1 MASQKFA
8 GKFKSLDIVTAEAA
22 FEAYGKNLDEV
33 FANSALAIAETMTN
47 SAKIKPKIK
56 KSIKL
61 VNSDLNTLLV
71 DFLNEIVRLTDTDK
85 LFFSKFKIK
94 ITDAG
99 GTWILQAELAG
110 EKINPK
116 KHELRADIK
125 AVTWHMF
132 ELKKGRTG
140 WTARVVLDV

>member
-1 MASQKFA
+1 MAA
-8 GKFKSLDIVTAEAA
+8 NVRKFKSLDIVTAEPA
-22 FEAYGKNLDEV
+22 FEAYGKTVDEV
-33 FANSALAIAETMTN
+33 FANSALAIAETMTD

-71 DFLNEIVRLTDTDK
+71 DFLNEIVRMTDTDK
-85 LFFSKFKIK
+85 LFFSKFKTK
-94 ITDAG
+94 VTDAG

>member
-1 MASQKFA
+1 MAKQKFA

-33 FANSALAIAETMTN
+33 FANSALAIAETMTD

-56 KSIKL
+56 KSIRL

-71 DFLNEIVRLTDTDK
+71 DFLNEIVRMTDTDN
-85 LFFSKFKIK
+85 LFFSKFKTK

-99 GTWILQAELAG
+99 GTWILQAVLAG